1 MPLPDAAFFLPS
13 EKYLTGTIELSKPSE
28 MALGIYFIVCLIR
41 QKGRKTMY
49 AIINLEG
56 RLVTD
61 PEIKTGHNDREFCT
75 FRVAVNQQLGAQ
87 ENASFYTCT
96 GNELIANRIKKA
108 SLAKGRMI
116 HVTGKLTLREYKPRD
131 QETRVSADVGILD
144 WNYVGT
150 KPKSEEQTS
159 SAAPVGNGGTVNQE
173 KYVEDPDDLPL

>member
-1 MPLPDAAFFLPS
+1 MSLLDAAFFLPS
-13 EKYLTGTIELSKPSE
+13 ERYLAGTTEMSKTSA
-28 MALGIYFIVCLIR
+28 MAIGIYFIVCLNR
-41 QKGRKTMY
+41 QKGWKTMY

-108 SLAKGRMI
+108 GLAKGRMI
-116 HVTGKLTLREYKPRD
+116 HVTGKLTLREYKNRD

-150 KPKSEEQTS
+150 KPKSEEQTG
-159 SAAPVGNGGTVNQE
+159 ATAPAGNGGTVNQE